1 MVYFLGRDVAVAIST
16 ESTVA
21 ANDVSVASGVCMSGA
36 ASGIRFAADM
46 NGSTFASFTAGNGL
60 VEDLTGVDISIGAMD
75 EDITFIGQ
83 KGTGKVEQKKEI
95 TVTLTRK
102 KNDNCWDIMYN
113 GPTDKDFIT
122 VSYSADQPWGARW
135 GLDGSGAKLGDGMTN
150 PKDVVDAGDATKNEF
165 GYRVHIQMKNG
176 SEIIAVPNCM
186 LTEYS
191 TTLGPDAV
199 QEESLTFMTNQTI
212 QQSSNAVLINK
223 TQTLKAD
230 Y

>member
-1 MVYFLGRDVAVAIST
+1 MVYFLGRDVSVVLTTESVTDTETVGISGNAAVAGATATNAGILFADDMSETTFSNYT
-16 ESTVA
+16 E
-21 ANDVSVASGVCMSGA
+21 
-36 ASGIRFAADM
+36 
-46 NGSTFASFTAGNGL
+46 

-95 TVTLTRK
+95 TITLTRK
-102 KNDNCWDIMYN
+102 KNNNCWDIMYN
-113 GPTDKDFIT
+113 GPTDGTFLT
-122 VSYSADQPWGARW
+122 SFAGTQYWGARW
-135 GLDGSGAKLGDGMTN
+135 GLDGNGAKLGDGFKN
-150 PKDVVDAGDATKNEF
+150 PKDIVDADTPTKNEF
-165 GYRVHIQMKNG
+165 GYRVHLQMKNG
-176 SEIIAVPNCM
+176 TEIIAIPNCM
-186 LTEYS
+186 LTEYT

-212 QQSSNAVLINK
+212 LQSSNGVLINK

>member
-1 MVYFLGRDVAVAIST
+1 MVYFLGRDVSVVLTTESVTDTETVGISGNAAVAGATATNAGILFADDMSETTFSNYT
-16 ESTVA
+16 EVA
-21 ANDVSVASGVCMSGA
+21 
-36 ASGIRFAADM
+36 
-46 NGSTFASFTAGNGL
+46 
-60 VEDLTGVDISIGAMD
+60 DLTGVDISIGAMD

-95 TVTLTRK
+95 TITLTRK

-113 GPTDKDFIT
+113 GPTDGTFLT
-122 VSYSADQPWGARW
+122 NFTGTQYWGARW
-135 GLDGSGAKLGDGMTN
+135 GLDGNGAKLGDGFKN
-150 PKDVVDAGDATKNEF
+150 PKDIVDAGNTTKNEF
-165 GYRVHIQMKNG
+165 GFRVHVQMKNG
-176 SEIIAVPNCM
+176 SEIIAIPNCM
-186 LTEYS
+186 LTEYT

-212 QQSSNAVLINK
+212 LQSSNAVLINK

>member
-1 MVYFLGRDVAVAIST
+1 MVYFLGRDVSVVLTTESVTDTETVGISGNAAVAGATATNAGILFADDMSETTFSNYT
-16 ESTVA
+16 EVA
-21 ANDVSVASGVCMSGA
+21 
-36 ASGIRFAADM
+36 
-46 NGSTFASFTAGNGL
+46 
-60 VEDLTGVDISIGAMD
+60 DLTGVDISIGAMD

-95 TVTLTRK
+95 TITLTRK

-113 GPTDKDFIT
+113 GPTDGTFLT
-122 VSYSADQPWGARW
+122 NFTGTQYWGARW
-135 GLDGSGAKLGDGMTN
+135 GLDGNASKLGDGFKN
-150 PKDVVDAGDATKNEF
+150 PKDIVDAGNPTKNEF
-165 GYRVHIQMKNG
+165 GYRVHVQMKNG
-176 SEIIAVPNCM
+176 SEIIAIPNCM
-186 LTEYS
+186 LTEYT

-212 QQSSNAVLINK
+212 LQSSNAVLINK

>member
-1 MVYFLGRDVAVAIST
+1 MVYFLGRDVAVVLTT
-16 ESTVA
+16 ESVTDTETTGISGNAAVA
-21 ANDVSVASGVCMSGA
+21 GATATNAGTLFADDMSENTFSNYTAVA
-36 ASGIRFAADM
+36 
-46 NGSTFASFTAGNGL
+46 
-60 VEDLTGVDISIGAMD
+60 DLTGVDISIGAMD

-102 KNDNCWDIMYN
+102 KNDNCWDIMFN

-122 VSYSADQPWGARW
+122 TSYSADQPWGARW

-176 SEIIAVPNCM
+176 SEIIAVQNCM